1 LAATVCAPQIVHA
14 QAQSQRQL
22 WRINADG
29 GGLALLAETPGSSCG
44 SPDWSPDGTL
54 VAYDTWPVT
63 KTWSDAQVAVVR
75 ADGSQP
81 PRLFGPGAMPSFS
94 PDGKQLVFH
103 TYAQAYD
110 TDHIVI
116 MNADGTGRETILDH
130 WGSPRWSPRGNRIAS
145 ILGGNIAL
153 FHLDT
158 GRERTILRG
167 PYAVRHGFAVSPDG
181 LRFCFPISDGG
192 LGLATL
198 DERTMQASVRVL
210 VRSGT
215 CAHASWA
222 PDGKRIVF
230 SWDRD
235 KKSPYQL
242 HLLDVDANDPP
253 LWLPGQE
260 RARNNLDPDWSPDG
274 KTIVFSSHRLP
285 ASQ

>member
-210 VRSGT
+210 VKSGT
-215 CAHASWA
+215 CAHVSWA
-222 PDGKRIVF
+222 PDGQRIVF

-242 HLLDVDANDPP
+242 HRLDVDSNDPP
-253 LWLPGQE
+253 VWLPGQE

-274 KTIVFSSHRLP
+274 KTIVFSSHLP
-285 ASQ
+285 PGS